1 MNEFDRQMEAAN
13 KIMKEDQEVLR
24 ALAGHEGPPGFM
36 TEEERLVTSLCLDD
50 LYEAI
55 CNGLEHLEER
65 MQAYRL
71 DRFEVLEHLKIQAGY
86 MKRNCQFFLDNPQD
100 FC

>member
-1 MNEFDRQMEAAN
+1 MNDHDRQMEIAN
-13 KIMKEDQEVLR
+13 KIMEENKDLLR
-24 ALAGHEGPPGFM
+24 ALARHEAPAGMM
-36 TEEERLVTSLCLDD
+36 TEEEHFVTSLGLDD

>member
-1 MNEFDRQMEAAN
+1 MNDRDRQFEKAN
-13 KIMKEDQEVLR
+13 SLMTEDKDLLR
-24 ALAGHEGPPGFM
+24 GLAGTM
-36 TEEERLVTSLCLDD
+36 TEEERFVTSLGLDD

-65 MQAYRL
+65 IQAYKL

-86 MKRNCQFFLDNPQD
+86 MKRNCQFFLDNPSD